1 MEEAWKKAGIIF
13 GVGTV
18 VFSIS
23 LLLSIQFYF
32 MEDEYGGYYYVDE
45 YESETWANAC
55 SGYDGDPVCHELEQE
70 KYPLIGG
77 ALLCAGLAL
86 VCFAKQEEEN
96 RVASSRGL
104 NNLQTSHGENLQPAP
119 ITIEIK
125 EK

>member
-1 MEEAWKKAGIIF
+1 MEEDPYAESYYPPDYYYDDDPVSMTWAEACG
-13 GVGTV
+13 
-18 VFSIS
+18 
-23 LLLSIQFYF
+23 
-32 MEDEYGGYYYVDE
+32 EYGGD
-45 YESETWANAC
+45 ST
-55 SGYDGDPVCHELEQE
+55 CHELEQE
-70 KYPLIGG
+70 KYSLIGG

>member
-23 LLLSIQFYF
+23 LLLSIQFYY
-32 MEDEYGGYYYVDE
+32 MEDE

-55 SGYDGDPVCHELEQE
+55 SGYDGDPLCHELEQE
-70 KYPLIGG
+70 KYSLIGG